1 MPTTACPTPE
11 GALTHGSVPH
21 FTKAQSPWRQVLESI
36 VLAAGASPAGLAGL
50 FTPELGAHVDAFLVD
65 AAAWPQSPSWLRDL
79 LAQLRPMRRAWAMAL
94 AADEPQRAGIETLA
108 ANAHQRATTALAEVE
123 RRRIDTAD
131 ATRDP
136 TATSTPA
143 AAPAPSAPPAPTSRG
158 QRIAA
163 AFAKKRAQMLMGLT
177 PATDVAKRAP
187 KPARNQQTQSPPA
200 HDEAEAPADGYTH
213 SS

>member
-1 MPTTACPTPE
+1 
-11 GALTHGSVPH
+11 
-21 FTKAQSPWRQVLESI
+21 
-36 VLAAGASPAGLAGL
+36 
-50 FTPELGAHVDAFLVD
+50 
-65 AAAWPQSPSWLRDL
+65 
-79 LAQLRPMRRAWAMAL
+79 MR
-94 AADEPQRAGIETLA
+94 LA
-108 ANAHQRATTALAEVE
+108 ANAHLRAATALAEVD

-136 TATSTPA
+136 TSTSTPA
-143 AAPAPSAPPAPTSRG
+143 AAPAPSAPPAPTSQG

>member
-1 MPTTACPTPE
+1 MMPTTACPTPE
-11 GALTHGSVPH
+11 GALTHGSVPN
-21 FTKAQSPWRQVLESI
+21 FTKAQSPWREVLESI
-36 VLAAGASPAGLAGL
+36 VLAAGASPARL

-65 AAAWPQSPSWLRDL
+65 AAAWPQSPAWLRDL

-108 ANAHQRATTALAEVE
+108 ANAHLRAATALAEVD
-123 RRRIDTAD
+123 RRRIDAAD

-163 AFAKKRAQMLMGLT
+163 AFAKKRANAHGPHTSDRRRQ
-177 PATDVAKRAP
+177 
-187 KPARNQQTQSPPA
+187 ARPQACAQ
-200 HDEAEAPADGYTH
+200 PADAVTPG
-213 SS
+213 SRRGRGAG